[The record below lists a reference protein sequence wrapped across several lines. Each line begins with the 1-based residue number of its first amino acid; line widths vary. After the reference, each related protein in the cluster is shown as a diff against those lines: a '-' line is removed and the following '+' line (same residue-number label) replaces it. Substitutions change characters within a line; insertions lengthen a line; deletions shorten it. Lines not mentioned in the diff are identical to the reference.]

1 MSNLR
6 LNRYDMLND
15 DQKKKAR
22 EYFEFLLAI
31 SLSVASIYVIY
42 TLLTKCL

>member
-1 MSNLR
+1 MSNPP
-6 LNRYDMLND
+6 LNRYAMLND

-31 SLSVASIYVIY
+31 SLSVASLYIIY